1 MGGQQMIGIE
11 GQVCVQL
18 LCVWKVPS
26 HIYLV
31 SWARLSPVHLRSR
44 IPAHHI
50 TEFWILSDP
59 EDRGA
64 PNIHDYP
71 QKEPY
76 PWNRWIVHL
85 DSRAMKV
92 STWNY
97 YDTCILIGSNCVEF
111 FPLEWASSVQFI
123 PHHISDPGNEVQ
135 THTRHRW
142 IYQNNFYLDHLTR
155 YCSII
160 LKIPRRKYDSV

>member
-11 GQVCVQL
+11 GQVCVQLL

-50 TEFWILSDP
+50 TECWILSDP
-59 EDRGA
+59 EDRGV

-97 YDTCILIGSNCVEF
+97 YDNLHSHWQQLCWVLFTKLGVISSSSFLTILPTQGMKDK
-111 FPLEWASSVQFI
+111 L
-123 PHHISDPGNEVQ
+123 
-135 THTRHRW
+135 THVTGEY
-142 IYQNNFYLDHLTR
+142 IK
-155 YCSII
+155 II
-160 LKIPRRKYDSV
+160 FTWNT